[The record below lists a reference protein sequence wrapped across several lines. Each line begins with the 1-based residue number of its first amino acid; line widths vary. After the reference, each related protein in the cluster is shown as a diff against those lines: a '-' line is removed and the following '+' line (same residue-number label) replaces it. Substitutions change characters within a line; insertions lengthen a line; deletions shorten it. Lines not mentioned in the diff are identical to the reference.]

1 MGTLTG
7 ELLITESFKIFC
19 LNYWRSFNSTLALC
33 CIILSYCY
41 YIMTDF
47 LANYSCKDKP
57 SNINLFSTSDFLAG
71 GVGGTT
77 LGLMTDES
85 YRWDLSSSWTESD
98 ENSSSTVGLI
108 IALYVIGMS
117 LRLSFAEFNEALSL

>member
-1 MGTLTG
+1 
-7 ELLITESFKIFC
+7 
-19 LNYWRSFNSTLALC
+19 
-33 CIILSYCY
+33 
-41 YIMTDF
+41 MTDF
-47 LANYSCKDKP
+47 LANYSYKDKP

-98 ENSSSTVGLI
+98 ENSSSTVGRI

-117 LRLSFAEFNEALSL
+117 LRLSLAEFNEALSL